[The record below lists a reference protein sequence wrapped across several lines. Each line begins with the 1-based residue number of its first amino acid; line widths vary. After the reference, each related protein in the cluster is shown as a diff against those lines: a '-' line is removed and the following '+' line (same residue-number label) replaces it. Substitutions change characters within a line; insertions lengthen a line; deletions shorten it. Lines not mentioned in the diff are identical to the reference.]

1 VRELGIS
8 SGQVGLLITVFTLPG
23 ILMTPVLGV
32 LSDRYGRKK
41 ILVPALLIF
50 GFAGG
55 ACAFARSFD
64 ILLTLRLFQGMGAV
78 ALGTLN
84 VTVIGDIYEGRG
96 RASALGYNSSVLSVG
111 TASYPTIGGL
121 LATLGWFYPFAL
133 PFLAIPIAIVVLFSL
148 RNPEPHNDD
157 RLKDYLGIVWENLRD
172 REVLGLVGAYLLTF
186 IVLFGP
192 QISYLPILMNARFHA
207 PS

>member
-1 VRELGIS
+1 
-8 SGQVGLLITVFTLPG
+8 
-23 ILMTPVLGV
+23 
-32 LSDRYGRKK
+32 
-41 ILVPALLIF
+41 
-50 GFAGG
+50 
-55 ACAFARSFD
+55 
-64 ILLTLRLFQGMGAV
+64 
-78 ALGTLN
+78 
-84 VTVIGDIYEGRG
+84 
-96 RASALGYNSSVLSVG
+96 
-111 TASYPTIGGL
+111 
-121 LATLGWFYPFAL
+121 
-133 PFLAIPIAIVVLFSL
+133 VVLFSL